1 MATLGDKD
9 IQWGEG
15 RLKGLASLLKK
26 TKALFPLSK
35 PENYKFWLRK
45 VIQISLPNDAA
56 PELNRG
62 DIPWRVSTTG

>member
-15 RLKGLASLLKK
+15 KLKGLASK

-35 PENYKFWLRK
+35 SENYTFWLRK
-45 VIQISLPNDAA
+45 VIQIYLPNDAA